1 MRERALITMKGS
13 DHDNNDD
20 DNTDMLMMMLMIKL
34 MTILPTLVM
43 WL

>member
-1 MRERALITMKGS
+1 MKGS

-20 DNTDMLMMMLMIKL
+20 NTDDMLMMMLVMKFV
-34 MTILPTLVM
+34 TILPKLVM